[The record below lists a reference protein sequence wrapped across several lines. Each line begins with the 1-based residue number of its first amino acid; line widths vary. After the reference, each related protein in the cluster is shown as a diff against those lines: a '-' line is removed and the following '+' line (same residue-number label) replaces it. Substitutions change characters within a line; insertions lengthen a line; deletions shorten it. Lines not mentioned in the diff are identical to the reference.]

1 MIIVIVLHIVND
13 YDTIA
18 SIPLMNLITFTQLP
32 QLLYLYNLR
41 ERVSVIS
48 LLLLTTIKIYM
59 KQLRYISAILL
70 ITVAFSMDAQVTVVE
85 DDQVSQML
93 RNYQSNERAESTIKG
108 YRIQIITTPDRRKM
122 ESTRAKFKDMYPNV
136 YMEWNHVS
144 PYYQVSVGAYE
155 TKMDLM
161 DFMIDIKRDFSN
173 AIPVVSDIEKN
184 ELIAY

>member
-1 MIIVIVLHIVND
+1 MH
-13 YDTIA
+13 
-18 SIPLMNLITFTQLP
+18 
-32 QLLYLYNLR
+32 
-41 ERVSVIS
+41 
-48 LLLLTTIKIYM
+48 M
-59 KQLRYISAILL
+59 KFLRYTTAILL
-70 ITVAFSMDAQVTVVE
+70 IIISYSIDAQVTVVE

-122 ESTRAKFKDMYPNV
+122 ENTRAKFTGMYPNIH
-136 YMEWNHVS
+136 MEWEHVS
-144 PYYQVSVGAYE
+144 PYYQVRVGAYE

-161 DFMIDIKRDFSN
+161 DFMIDIKRNFRG